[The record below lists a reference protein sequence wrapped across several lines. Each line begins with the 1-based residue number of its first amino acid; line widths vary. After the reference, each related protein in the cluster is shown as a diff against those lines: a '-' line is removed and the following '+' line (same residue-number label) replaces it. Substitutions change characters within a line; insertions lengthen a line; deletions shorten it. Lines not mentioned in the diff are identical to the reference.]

1 MANVITET
9 KNCIAVKLIK
19 VLEGF
24 RGKDAKIRWL
34 PEGTDLD
41 TVLEEG
47 EYIIKNATCSSGF
60 PDLKYYYMRGAT
72 SVYVKVVNS
81 NFGDAS
87 VGSSIPTIRK
97 TQLCVFYNTF
107 SGPGTTGLYGIVA
120 RTMAKGSNEGDTVYW
135 ANVDVIKEKIIHT
148 SGSIS
153 SQYNPP
159 SSYYDNTSYFLG
171 NFIKKSSYNPDTVYS
186 LTSLTLTGL
195 PDSPYPVEIY
205 FKTGN
210 TFSGITASQIKAW
223 IGSTELDTNSGY
235 KITITNLI
243 GKIEKLTMVE

>member
-1 MANVITET
+1 MANVITE
-9 KNCIAVKLIK
+9 KGSNIVVKIVK

-47 EYIIKNATCSSGF
+47 EYLINDITCTSGF
-60 PDLKYYYMRGAT
+60 PEVVGKHVGQPGLSGLQA
-72 SVYVKVVNS
+72 YVKVIKS
-81 NFGDAS
+81 NFGNN
-87 VGSSIPTIRK
+87 GGIPTLRLSQI
-97 TQLCVFYNTF
+97 CIFYHRQ
-107 SGPGTTGLYGIVA
+107 S
-120 RTMAKGSNEGDTVYW
+120 GSNSIAFDSMFLRTKASADGEGVTDYW
-135 ANVDVIKEKIIHT
+135 NNFDL
-148 SGSIS
+148 
-153 SQYNPP
+153 SQRKFVEA
-159 SSYYDNTSYFLG
+159 TSYMPDRFYPNTAYFAG
-171 NFIKKSSYNPDTVYS
+171 NFIKSSYYNPSTLYTF
-186 LTSLTLTGL
+186 TSLTLTNL
-195 PDSPYPVEIY
+195 IDSPQPVEIY